1 MRRTKTIRP
10 ASFSLANLPAYL
22 TTFFSYWD
30 LLLTLSLHRVKVRY
44 KQSVLGLAWAVLQ
57 PLALMAIY
65 TVIFSVVTHMPSDG
79 APYSIFVFSALLPW
93 TFFSGA
99 VTSSTNGLVSHTQLI
114 TKVFFPRE
122 ILPVTYIVATLFDM
136 FTGMIVLAA
145 MMFFYHV
152 GVTALAFWLIPV
164 LFIAVAFATA
174 LSLVL
179 SVLQVR
185 FRDIGLAM
193 PLLMQLWMFASPV
206 VYPMSAVPARLRPW
220 YLLNPM
226 AGVVENFRRVLIQHQ
241 SPDLDS
247 LRVAAIV
254 TALLVPLAYLIFKQQ
269 EANLADVI

>member
-152 GVTALAFWLIPV
+152 GVTALALWLIPV